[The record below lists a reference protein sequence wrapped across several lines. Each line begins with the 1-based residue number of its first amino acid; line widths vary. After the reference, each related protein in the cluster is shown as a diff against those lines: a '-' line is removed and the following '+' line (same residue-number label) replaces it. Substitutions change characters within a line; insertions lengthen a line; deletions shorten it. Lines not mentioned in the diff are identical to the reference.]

1 MGPQASSAERVRR
14 LVEAAGAIAD
24 PASPLG
30 ELARRRLPE
39 ATGLSPE
46 GVDFAL
52 RRSLEIDATPV
63 EIAALC
69 RATPAAPRA
78 HVLLSAN
85 VFVAALRAIAIA
97 LAASPRVSVR
107 CSRREAVMAEL
118 LHQAYPGFEIVGE
131 LEPESGDHV
140 WAYGSDETMAALRRT
155 LPRGVVLHGH
165 GAGIG
170 LAVADTDDDAEL
182 DRAAIALAEDV
193 ALLDQRGCASP
204 RILLAG
210 AGILRMLAERTS
222 RALSDLERRI
232 PRGLLTPEEAA
243 DDRRFRDSAAFAFEV
258 FDAGSGVVTL
268 DTKGARWIVPPPFRN
283 LHVMNIS
290 ELEKLRSIEK
300 SIVALGICLS
310 PDREKALRELLPRAR
325 SSPLGSMQ
333 RPRLDGPLDR
343 RTLIE
348 GQKLE

>member
-14 LVEAAGAIAD
+14 LVEAAGEIAD
-24 PASPLG
+24 PASHLG
-30 ELARRRLPE
+30 KLARRRLPE

-52 RRSLEIDATPV
+52 QTSLEVDATPV

-69 RATPAAPRA
+69 RATPDAQHA

-118 LHQAYPGFEIVGE
+118 LNQAYPGFAIVEE

-155 LPRGVVLHGH
+155 LPRGVVFHGH

-170 LAVADTDDDAEL
+170 LALVDTDDDAEL
-182 DRAAIALAEDV
+182 DRAASALAEDV
-193 ALLDQRGCASP
+193 VLFDQRGCASP
-204 RILLAG
+204 RLVLAG
-210 AGILRMLAERTS
+210 AGILRRLAERTS
-222 RALSDLERRI
+222 RALGELEQRI
-232 PRGLLTPEEAA
+232 PRGGLTPDEAA
-243 DDRRFRDSAAFAFEV
+243 DDRRFRDSAQFAFEV
-258 FDAGSGVVTL
+258 FDAGSGVVTV
-268 DTKGARWIVPPPFRN
+268 DSNADRWIVPPPFRN
-283 LHVMNIS
+283 LHVTNIS
-290 ELEKLRSIEK
+290 DLEKLRSREK
-300 SIVALGICLS
+300 SIVALGICAS
-310 PDREKALRELLPRAR
+310 DEREKALRELLPRAR
-325 SSPLGSMQ
+325 SSALGSMQ
-333 RPRLDGPLDR
+333 RPRLDGPMDR
-343 RTLIE
+343 RTPRE
-348 GQKLE
+348 GETLV